1 MRLALDSIPRYRT
14 YTARMTQYP
23 LPISCD
29 VTVHTL
35 ITEHPVVIP
44 LLERFGISTTER
56 TNRNLVDASRAAC
69 VAKAKLCDTLAA
81 TIEADRIS
89 DCWWP

>member
-1 MRLALDSIPRYRT
+1 
-14 YTARMTQYP
+14 MTQYP
-23 LPISCD
+23 LPIPCNVS
-29 VTVHTL
+29 VQTV

-56 TNRNLVDASRAAC
+56 TDRDLVDASRAAG

-89 DCWWP
+89 ACWWP

>member
-1 MRLALDSIPRYRT
+1 
-14 YTARMTQYP
+14 MTCGVSVQ
-23 LPISCD
+23 
-29 VTVHTL
+29 TL
-35 ITEHPVVIP
+35 IAEHPVVIP

-56 TNRNLVDASRAAC
+56 TDRNLHDAARAAS

-81 TIEADRIS
+81 TIEADRIA

>member
-1 MRLALDSIPRYRT
+1 MAHLAG
-14 YTARMTQYP
+14 MTEQS
-23 LPISCD
+23 LP
-29 VTVHTL
+29 VTCAVSVHTL
-35 ITEHPVVIP
+35 ITDHPVVIP

-56 TNRNLVDASRAAC
+56 TERDLHTAARAAC

-81 TIEADRIS
+81 TIEAERIA

>member
-1 MRLALDSIPRYRT
+1 
-14 YTARMTQYP
+14 MTQYP
-23 LPISCD
+23 LPVSCH
-29 VTVHTL
+29 VSVETL

-56 TNRNLVDASRAAC
+56 TDRELVDASRAAG

-81 TIEADRIS
+81 TIEANRIAG
-89 DCWWP
+89 CWWP

>member
-1 MRLALDSIPRYRT
+1 
-14 YTARMTQYP
+14 MTRYP
-23 LPISCD
+23 LPPTCGL
-29 VTVHTL
+29 TVETL

-56 TNRNLVDASRAAC
+56 THRDLTDASRAAC
-69 VAKAKLCDTLAA
+69 VAGAKLCDTLAA
-81 TIEADRIS
+81 TIEAERIA

>member
-1 MRLALDSIPRYRT
+1 
-14 YTARMTQYP
+14 MTQYP
-23 LPISCD
+23 LPISCK
-29 VTVHTL
+29 VSVKTL
-35 ITEHPVVIP
+35 IAEHPVVIP

-56 TNRNLVDASRAAC
+56 TDRDVVDASRAAC

-81 TIEADRIS
+81 TIEADRIA

>member
-1 MRLALDSIPRYRT
+1 
-14 YTARMTQYP
+14 MTQYP

-29 VTVHTL
+29 VTVQTL

-56 TNRNLVDASRAAC
+56 TDRELIDASRAAS

-81 TIEADRIS
+81 TIEAERIA

>member
-1 MRLALDSIPRYRT
+1 
-14 YTARMTQYP
+14 MTQYP
-23 LPISCD
+23 LPISCNA
-29 VTVHTL
+29 TVETL

-56 TNRNLVDASRAAC
+56 TDRELADASRAAC
-69 VAKAKLCDTLAA
+69 VAKAQLCDTLAA
-81 TIEADRIS
+81 TIEADRIA

>member
-1 MRLALDSIPRYRT
+1 MN
-14 YTARMTQYP
+14 QYP
-23 LPISCD
+23 LPISCH
-29 VTVHTL
+29 VTVQTL

-56 TNRNLVDASRAAC
+56 TGRDLIDASRAAC
-69 VAKAKLCDTLAA
+69 VAKAKLCDSLAA
-81 TIEADRIS
+81 TIEVDRIA